1 MAKQVE
7 VKAFW
12 PEWEIEKLIGTGSYG
27 RVYRARKDVGGTS
40 VYSAIKVIS
49 IPFNDSEVESMA
61 AEGMTVSDS
70 IAYYRQLTEDIV
82 KEVSFMESCKDDSN
96 IVSVQDYKV
105 VESEDEPHYEIY
117 IRMELLTPLN
127 TYLCDKTLTEQE
139 VIKLGIDI
147 CNALSVCERKSI
159 IHRDIKPENIFVN
172 EFGDFKLGDFGIAR
186 SLEGMTFGF
195 SQKGTFNYMA
205 PEVFNSSFY
214 DSRADIYSLGI
225 VLYKLLNHNRLPF
238 LDNGKQLLSPAERRL
253 AVERRLKGD
262 KIPPI
267 EDITSK
273 LSDVITKA
281 CAYKPEDRYER
292 AEAMKN
298 DLLTIGSGVE
308 YSDGTSDSLQSSAPL
323 NEDGDDL
330 LKKYLI
336 ATAAVL
342 FVVVIVLI
350 VLAFKA
356 GLFMFGTEYTTE
368 SASVEESEIIED
380 PYEQPEEDD
389 IPEYTEARALLMAG
403 EFDKAAAAF
412 AKIEDFKKSKEYIEQ
427 INMYKDAAGLIKD
440 LKFEKAYAMLSMLDL
455 IKQSKDRT
463 EDCKIIEKVYNKS
476 KSNKYY
482 SNVELL
488 KSLVTFTDEDK
499 RYFEI
504 VCKSE
509 HFVWAVEH
517 DAADEEIGALTVEI
531 MNDEFARE
539 HAFTKSIF
547 LDDCDT
553 EGDSYRGNHN
563 RPAKRSNVHYFR
575 EDGTL
580 EEIYADDDDMPD
592 YYYMVFHYFE
602 NNFEGRDCKRVIAV
616 ELDGKVSTNLKFY

>member
-40 VYSAIKVIS
+40 VYSAVKVIS

-70 IAYYRQLTEDIV
+70 ITYYRQLTEDIV

-105 VESEDEPHYEIY
+105 VEAKDKPYYEIY

-127 TYLCDKTLTEQE
+127 TYLCDKTLTERE

-253 AVERRLKGD
+253 AVERRFKGD

-267 EDITSK
+267 EGVNSK
-273 LSDVITKA
+273 LTDIVTTA
-281 CAYKPEDRYER
+281 CAYKPEERYKN

-298 DLLTIGSGVE
+298 DLLIIGSGVE
-308 YSDGTSDSLQSSAPL
+308 YSDNTSASLQSSEPR
-323 NEDGDDL
+323 NECGDDL

-336 ATAAVL
+336 ASATVL
-342 FVVVIVLI
+342 FIVVIVLI
-350 VLAFKA
+350 ILACKA
-356 GLFMFGTEYTTE
+356 GLFNFDTGNKPVFTTE
-368 SASVEESEIIED
+368 RASVEEPEIIED
-380 PYEQPEEDD
+380 LYEQPEEDD
-389 IPEYTEARALLMAG
+389 IPEYTEARDLLKSG

-427 INMYKDAAGLIKD
+427 INMYKDAAGLIMD

-476 KSNKYY
+476 KS
-482 SNVELL
+482 
-488 KSLVTFTDEDK
+488 D
-499 RYFEI
+499 
-504 VCKSE
+504 
-509 HFVWAVEH
+509 
-517 DAADEEIGALTVEI
+517 
-531 MNDEFARE
+531 
-539 HAFTKSIF
+539 
-547 LDDCDT
+547 
-553 EGDSYRGNHN
+553 
-563 RPAKRSNVHYFR
+563 
-575 EDGTL
+575 
-580 EEIYADDDDMPD
+580 
-592 YYYMVFHYFE
+592 
-602 NNFEGRDCKRVIAV
+602 
-616 ELDGKVSTNLKFY
+616 